1 MVFTLKKKTFKKRPK
16 IQNFPKGLL
25 HAFLQKNQT
34 FPQMY
39 LWAHPAR
46 KNCFLIF

>member
-1 MVFTLKKKTFKKRPK
+1 MVFTLKKKTFKKDQKFK
-16 IQNFPKGLL
+16 IFQRGYSMLF
-25 HAFLQKNQT
+25 AKNQT
-34 FPQMY
+34 FSQMY